1 DLLKFK
7 NRGVDEKIS
16 FSIPV
21 RIDGTVV
28 IIEHRKLGL
37 DIFIKSDDDIEQ
49 AKTVL
54 RHICAGVKAATNF
67 FDSLA
72 DNAAKT
78 SNLNVNNNANSL
90 YDRFC
95 YFLELYK
102 QKLDEVAAG
111 QESKLEVDS
120 EFKSD
125 NFFSLLQSTFEQSNK
140 IIELRREAMWLAT
153 SAIESF
159 FNWTEHVF
167 ILIAILKGEIKNGND
182 VADKVGKEWGEKFK
196 LAIDINSSSLKL
208 FYDRLLILRKQVRN
222 FVAHGA
228 FGKDGQALEFHSSV
242 GAVPLLLP
250 HRENKERFKFGN
262 GVHFLA
268 PEAMQLINDFL
279 ENLWQGELSPAKIY
293 IESGCPLILSY
304 VTNGTYA
311 EAMKSE
317 RNMDLFVNYLTREMD
332 NAANMDW

>member
-1 DLLKFK
+1 
-7 NRGVDEKIS
+7 
-16 FSIPV
+16 
-21 RIDGTVV
+21 
-28 IIEHRKLGL
+28 
-37 DIFIKSDDDIEQ
+37 
-49 AKTVL
+49 
-54 RHICAGVKAATNF
+54 
-67 FDSLA
+67 
-72 DNAAKT
+72 
-78 SNLNVNNNANSL
+78 
-90 YDRFC
+90 
-95 YFLELYK
+95 
-102 QKLDEVAAG
+102 
-111 QESKLEVDS
+111 
-120 EFKSD
+120 
-125 NFFSLLQSTFEQSNK
+125 
-140 IIELRREAMWLAT
+140 MWLAT

>member
-1 DLLKFK
+1 
-7 NRGVDEKIS
+7 
-16 FSIPV
+16 
-21 RIDGTVV
+21 
-28 IIEHRKLGL
+28 
-37 DIFIKSDDDIEQ
+37 
-49 AKTVL
+49 
-54 RHICAGVKAATNF
+54 
-67 FDSLA
+67 
-72 DNAAKT
+72 
-78 SNLNVNNNANSL
+78 
-90 YDRFC
+90 
-95 YFLELYK
+95 FLELYK